1 MAQGKTYCSKHNERR
16 VVCPRCKGKGTI
28 YHDYILHGREEQCPN
43 CKGKGEVCP
52 KCGE

>member
-1 MAQGKTYCSKHNERR
+1 MATFCSSCGEER
-16 VVCPRCKGKGTI
+16 VECPRCE
-28 YHDYILHGREEQCPN
+28 GRGIVDGGISFDEYQCPN